1 MRLDRFLG
9 IAIALNVIVAMFA
22 LPGCGGGG
30 GENPPLP
37 RAVVDPPVVE
47 PPAVEQKIT
56 TSFGAT
62 GLDHY
67 PLAAKRLR
75 PERPEVERPE
85 RPNFLTCG
93 ANDQDCLAYNEEL
106 LDAYEAALDAYE
118 AAPSQYEE
126 AMADYELGRCCWTM
140 VADESNIASRED
152 VLAMLQENTFIVTAD
167 PPFFEGP
174 DGDVARGAMWVFIE
188 PPSVRFVEQTSR
200 QARAAALRAI
210 DNINAWLPWDRHV
223 TVGADL
229 DSAASAAAR
238 ENAEV
243 DVEPDHD
250 RIEAALF
257 GRLSPGDVVAYL
269 DAENLGDGVA
279 GNAYSSYR
287 ARPDAIWSQLNVQRG
302 SSTSVRVIQHELL
315 HILGLN
321 GGRACYETFGANCDT
336 NSFDGP
342 QFYYSHV
349 PVSKFP
355 ESTMA
360 YASPRSDTY
369 GLSQI
374 DGEVLQAIYTREGL
388 WGEGASDDIPG
399 SGPPDG
405 EDPTHFEIRRD
416 RLSPESLGPW
426 DDTVVRYSGNFDPAL
441 GPDWYFEPRFGVDW
455 RNGMARPWAHG
466 DITYNTFAD
475 SGLSGTVTWSGELV
489 GFTPEREAVRG
500 ESAIQVDIAALNGDA
515 AFTGLE
521 HWASGA
527 APGNA
532 GTGARWQD
540 GDLHYSIALDG
551 NHIRSNGGDAGYVSG
566 RFVGEEHQGAVGILE
581 HPDLAGAFGATR

>member
-1 MRLDRFLG
+1 MRVDRFFG
-9 IAIALNVIVAMFA
+9 IAIALNVVIVAMFA

-30 GENPPLP
+30 ENSPLA

-47 PPAVEQKIT
+47 PPVVEQRIA

-62 GLDHY
+62 RLDHD
-67 PLAAKRLR
+67 R
-75 PERPEVERPE
+75 
-85 RPNFLTCG
+85 
-93 ANDQDCLAYNEEL
+93 
-106 LDAYEAALDAYE
+106 LDAQIEKPEEPQPPAYDPHPEAYQQALVAYQDALEYYAMELEEYEA
-118 AAPSQYEE
+118 
-126 AMADYELGRCCWTM
+126 GRCCWRM
-140 VADESNIASRED
+140 IPEESPIASRED
-152 VLAMLQENTFIVTAD
+152 VLAMLQENAFHVAAD
-167 PPFFEGP
+167 PPVFEGP
-174 DGDVARGAMWVFIE
+174 GGDVAWSEMYVYAE

-210 DNINAWLPWDRHV
+210 DNINAWLPWDKHV

-257 GRLSPGDVVAYL
+257 GRLGPSDVVAYL
-269 DAENLGDGVA
+269 DAEDLGGGA
-279 GNAYSSYR
+279 GNAYSQRSDVIR
-287 ARPDAIWSQLNVQRG
+287 HQLNVLREYN
-302 SSTSVRVIQHELL
+302 TSVIVIQHELL
-315 HILGLN
+315 HVLGLD
-321 GGRACYETFGANCDT
+321 GGRACYETFGGNCDR

-349 PVSKFP
+349 PVSRFP

-360 YASPRSDTY
+360 YASPNDDTY

-388 WGEGASDDIPG
+388 REEVSWGDIPG
-399 SGPPDG
+399 SEPNY
-405 EDPTHFEIRRD
+405 FRIRHD
-416 RLSPESLGPW
+416 RLSPENLGPW

-441 GPDWYFEPRFGVDW
+441 GPDWHVEPRFGVDW
-455 RNGMARPWAHG
+455 RNGMARPWTHG
-466 DITYNTFAD
+466 DMTYNTFAD
-475 SGLSGTVTWSGELV
+475 SGLSGSVTWSGELV
-489 GFTPEREAVRG
+489 GFTPDREAVRG
-500 ESAIQVDIAALNGDA
+500 ESAIQVDMAALNGSA